1 MVTSMV
7 EKVENNDEI
16 IYDEEKLNETLM
28 NEDIDLFRKVFL
40 TLHSYDR
47 ATFYKKVEPEL
58 RKIMY
63 YYLSPKELAEIF
75 ELTEINDNDYKKF
88 LQEMDSKYAADMFS
102 FMFADNAVDVL
113 NELDKAQVVSYLTLM
128 DQEAATEIKAL
139 LHYEEFTAGSI
150 MTTEFVVVP
159 HNSTV
164 RSAMTILR
172 NAAPDAETIY
182 YIFVVD
188 EDERLMGVVSLR
200 DLIIAH
206 EDTFIHTIMN
216 DRVVSVLVSEDQE
229 EVARMIRDY
238 NFLAVPVVDFQQH
251 ILGIITV
258 DDILD
263 VIDEEASDDYSKFAG
278 VSDMSTFDK
287 NSFSAAKKRLP
298 WLLILLVLGMLT
310 ANLIGAFEATIEKVA
325 LLAAF
330 IPLIAGTAGN
340 SGTQALAVAVR
351 GIATRDIEDES
362 KVKLLFRE
370 AGTGLITGIICAI
383 FVVGLIYVWKQE
395 FLLGLLVGAAIFVS
409 IFVATISGSFIPL
422 FMHKLGVD
430 PAVASGPFITTL
442 NDLLSTLIYLGL
454 ATTFISGL

>member
-1 MVTSMV
+1 MVGKNEEV
-7 EKVENNDEI
+7 EEI
-16 IYDEEKLNETLM
+16 IYDEEQLIESLENGNMTF
-28 NEDIDLFRKVFL
+28 FREGFL
-40 TLHSYDR
+40 QLHPYDR
-47 ATFYKKVEPEL
+47 ATFYRKVGSEI
-58 RKIMY
+58 RKEMY
-63 YYLSPKELAEIF
+63 HYLSPKELAEIF
-75 ELTEINDNDYKKF
+75 ELSEIDDDDYKKF
-88 LQEMDSKYAADMFS
+88 LQEMDSTYAADMFAN
-102 FMFADNAVDVL
+102 MFADNAVDVL

-128 DQEAATEIKAL
+128 DQKAADEIKAL

-150 MTTEFVVVP
+150 MTTEYVVIP
-159 HNSTV
+159 QDSTV

-172 NAAPDAETIY
+172 NAAPKAETIY
-182 YIFVVD
+182 YVFVVD
-188 EDERLMGVVSLR
+188 DDERLTGVVSLR

-206 EDTFIHTIMN
+206 EDTFIHSIMN

-229 EVARMIRDY
+229 EVARMIKDY

-258 DDILD
+258 DDIID
-263 VIDEEASDDYSKFAG
+263 VLDEEASDDYSKLAA
-278 VSDMSTFDK
+278 VSDMNTFDK

-362 KVKLLFRE
+362 KIKLLLRE
-370 AGTGLITGIICAI
+370 AGTGLITGFLCAV

-395 FLLGLLVGAAIFVS
+395 FLLGLLVGAAILVS

-422 FMHKLGVD
+422 FMHKMKVD

-442 NDLLSTLIYLGL
+442 NDLISTLIYLGL
-454 ATTFISGL
+454 ATTFISDL